1 MLSRRELIKLGLYGG
16 TGGILHLVRQKSGA
30 YAWALDEDKR
40 RRVER
45 DHDDDERDDDGRDDD
60 GRGGP
65 PGGPPGGSPPPPPA
79 FTSTLPIPP
88 VKQKKDP
95 TTFSPAIDYS
105 GLGIRAGDG
114 VPTSYYELVETP
126 GSVPLFPG
134 MQPTVIWGFDGGT
147 TTPAGLPSAGIRT
160 HLGPTFVA
168 NINERVVIRIHNNLA
183 SGVNS
188 IVHHH
193 GAHVG
198 SDWDGS
204 ALWSQQ
210 IHSGAFKDFVYPN
223 DDDIAA
229 THWYHDHDIDFT
241 GQNVF
246 MGLEGMFLLHD
257 QGELNLNL
265 PGHPANGP
273 LIPADDPPTGELP
286 FDLPLV
292 IQDRVFDANGQLGYN
307 PFNFGGVIGDTFLV
321 NGAIQP
327 SARVANR
334 KYRFRI
340 LNGSNARFY
349 HLMLQTSTG
358 VPIPFHIVGSDGGL
372 YKTAVQVDGGFM
384 IAPAERVEVIVD
396 FSRLA
401 IGTRVFLNNCLIQT
415 DGRKP
420 TGLVNSCAA
429 VPQTPGADGVG
440 SLMSFDIAFS
450 WSDLSSFTPGQTL
463 RTDLP
468 VYNRAEALP
477 PVPGTKPG
485 ATRDWRFERGTGGEW
500 LVNSFDPIFQQIYG
514 KTALPF
520 DPGPKPPAPENP
532 RIDATCKV
540 GTTEIWRLIN
550 GSGGWAHP
558 VHIHRNQFRIL
569 DRVDSGSGRS
579 LGLLPTQ
586 LGLKDVFRLEQNTTI
601 LLITKYTSGPTS
613 DKQLG
618 KYVMH
623 CHNVEHEDMAMMI
636 VWEVKP

>member
-16 TGGILHLVRQKSGA
+16 SGGLLYLKRMSDGA

-45 DHDDDERDDDGRDDD
+45 DHDDDERDDD

-95 TTFSPAIDYS
+95 TTFSPAIEIYN
-105 GLGIRAGDG
+105 DG

-147 TTPAGLPSAGIRT
+147 TTSSGIKT

-168 NINERVVIRIHNNLA
+168 NIGERVVIRMHNNL
-183 SGVNS
+183 GPGNDS

-198 SDWDGS
+198 SDWDGG

-210 IHSGAFKDFVYPN
+210 IHNGTFKDFVYPN
-223 DDDIAA
+223 DDDISA
-229 THWYHDHDIDFT
+229 THWYHDHNINFT
-241 GQNVF
+241 GHNVF
-246 MGLEGMFLLHD
+246 MGLEGMFLLYD
-257 QGELNLNL
+257 APELSLNL
-265 PGHPANGP
+265 PGHPTND
-273 LIPADDPPTGELP
+273 PAPPGELP
-286 FDLPLV
+286 FDIPLV
-292 IQDRVFDANGQLGYN
+292 IQDRAFDAGGQLAYN
-307 PFNFGGVIGDTFLV
+307 PFSARGFLGDTFMV

-327 SARVANR
+327 TARVAPR

-349 HLMLQTSTG
+349 QLALFTNLG

-372 YKTAVQVDGGFM
+372 FKTAVQVDNGGFL

-396 FSRLA
+396 FSGLA
-401 IGTRVFLNNCLIQT
+401 IGTKVYLNNCMMQT

-420 TGLVNSCAA
+420 AGLVANCAT
-429 VPQTPGADGVG
+429 VPQTPGPDGVG
-440 SLMSFDIAFS
+440 SLLSFDVAFS
-450 WSDLSSFTPGQTL
+450 WPDHSSFTPGQTL
-463 RTDLP
+463 RSDFP
-468 VYNRAEALP
+468 VYNVADALP
-477 PVPGTKPG
+477 PVPGAQPG
-485 ATRDWRFERGTGGEW
+485 ATRDWRFERGRGGEW
-500 LVNSFDPIFQQIYG
+500 LVNCFNG
-514 KTALPF
+514 LGALAF
-520 DPGPKPPAPENP
+520 DPGPTPPFTATNPEKP

-558 VHIHRNQFRIL
+558 VHIHRNQFQIL
-569 DRVDSGSGRS
+569 DRVDSGSGKS

-586 LGLKDVFRLEQNTTI
+586 LGLKDVFRLEQNVTI

-636 VWEVKP
+636 VWEVTL

>member
-16 TGGILHLVRQKSGA
+16 TGRILHLVRQKSGA

-40 RRVER
+40 RKHER
-45 DHDDDERDDDGRDDD
+45 DHDDDEHDDD

-95 TTFSPAIDYS
+95 TTFSPAIEIYN
-105 GLGIRAGDG
+105 DG

-147 TTPAGLPSAGIRT
+147 TTSSGIKT

-168 NINERVVIRIHNNLA
+168 NIGERVVIRIHNNLA
-183 SGVNS
+183 PGVNS

-210 IHSGAFKDFVYPN
+210 IQPGTFKDFVYPN

-257 QGELNLNL
+257 AGELALNL
-265 PGHPANGP
+265 PGNPIDQPPA
-273 LIPADDPPTGELP
+273 GELP
-286 FDLPLV
+286 FDMPLV
-292 IQDRVFDANGQLGYN
+292 IQDRVFDANGQLAYN

-327 SARVANR
+327 TARVAPR

-349 HLMLQTSTG
+349 QLALFTNAG

-372 YKTAVQVDGGFM
+372 FKTAVQADSGGFM

-396 FSRLA
+396 FSGLA
-401 IGTRVFLNNCLIQT
+401 IGTKVFLNNCMMQT

-420 TGLVNSCAA
+420 AGLVANCAT
-429 VPQTPGADGVG
+429 VPQTPRPDGVG
-440 SLMSFDIAFS
+440 SLLSFDVAFS
-450 WSDLSSFTPGQTL
+450 WPDPSSFNPGQTL
-463 RTDLP
+463 RSDFP
-468 VYNRAEALP
+468 VYNVADALP
-477 PVPGTKPG
+477 PVPGSKPG
-485 ATRDWRFERGTGGEW
+485 ATRDWRFERGQGGEW
-500 LVNSFDPIFQQIYG
+500 LVTTFDTTTNPRLQ
-514 KTALPF
+514 AMAF
-520 DPGPKPPAPENP
+520 DPGPPPPAPENP

-540 GTTEIWRLIN
+540 GSTEIWRLIN

-558 VHIHRNQFRIL
+558 VHIHRNQFQIL
-569 DRVDSGSGRS
+569 DRVDSGSGKS

-586 LGLKDVFRLEQNTTI
+586 QGLKDVFRLEQNVTI

-623 CHNVEHEDMAMMI
+623 CHNVEHEDTAMMI
-636 VWEVKP
+636 VWECTL

>member
-16 TGGILHLVRQKSGA
+16 TGGILHLVRLKSGA

-40 RRVER
+40 RRAEL
-45 DHDDDERDDDGRDDD
+45 DHDDDERDDD

-79 FTSTLPIPP
+79 FTSTLPLPP
-88 VKQKKDP
+88 VKQKVNPNTLPGIP
-95 TTFSPAIDYS
+95 TYN
-105 GLGIRAGDG
+105 DG
-114 VPTSYYELVETP
+114 VPTSYYEIVESP

-160 HLGPTFVA
+160 HLGPTFEA
-168 NINERVVIRIHNNLA
+168 NIGERVVIRIHNGLP
-183 SGVNS
+183 STVNS

-210 IHSGAFKDFVYPN
+210 IHPGTFKDFVYPN

-241 GQNVF
+241 GQNVY
-246 MGLEGMFLLHD
+246 MGLEGFFLLHD
-257 QGELNLNL
+257 QGELALNL
-265 PGHPANGP
+265 PGNPNDPAP
-273 LIPADDPPTGELP
+273 SGELP

-292 IQDRVFDANGQLGYN
+292 IQDRVFDANGQLVYN

-334 KYRFRI
+334 KYRLRI

-358 VPIPFHIVGSDGGL
+358 VSIPFHIVGSDGGL
-372 YKTAVQVDGGFM
+372 YKTAVRVDGGFM

-396 FSRLA
+396 FSGLA
-401 IGTRVFLNNCLIQT
+401 MGTKVFLNNCLIQT

-420 TGLVNSCAA
+420 AGLVANCAA

-440 SLMSFDIAFS
+440 SLMSFNIAFPVAN
-450 WSDLSSFTPGQTL
+450 DPSSFTPGQTL

-468 VYNRAEALP
+468 VYNPADAEP

-485 ATRDWRFERGTGGEW
+485 ATHDWRFERGQGGEW
-500 LVNSFDPIFQQIYG
+500 LVNCFNGLGAQ
-514 KTALPF
+514 PF

-532 RIDATCKV
+532 RVDATCKV

-558 VHIHRNQFRIL
+558 VHIHRNQFQIL
-569 DRVDSGSGRS
+569 DRVDSGSGHP
-579 LGLLPTQ
+579 LPLLPTQ
-586 LGLKDVFRLEQNTTI
+586 LGLKDVFRLEQNVTI
-601 LLITKYTSGPTS
+601 RLITKYTSGPTV

>member
-40 RRVER
+40 RRHEHEH
-45 DHDDDERDDDGRDDD
+45 DHDDDEHDDD

-88 VKQKKDP
+88 VKQQVLP
-95 TTFSPAIDYS
+95 STLPGVEIYN
-105 GLGIRAGDG
+105 DG
-114 VPTSYYELVETP
+114 VPTSYYELVEMP
-126 GSVPLFPG
+126 GPVPLFPG

-168 NINERVVIRIHNNLA
+168 NIGERVVIRIHNNLGA
-183 SGVNS
+183 GIDS

-210 IHSGAFKDFVYPN
+210 IHFGTFKDFVYPN

-241 GQNVF
+241 GRNVY

-257 QGELNLNL
+257 AGELNLNL
-265 PGHPANGP
+265 PGHPTND
-273 LIPADDPPTGELP
+273 PAQAGELP

-292 IQDRVFDANGQLGYN
+292 IQDRAFDAAGQLAYN

-327 SARVANR
+327 TARVAPR

-372 YKTAVQVDGGFM
+372 YNTAVQVDGGFM

-396 FSRLA
+396 FSGLA
-401 IGTRVFLNNCLIQT
+401 LGTKVFLNNCLMQT

-420 TGLVNSCAA
+420 AGLVANCAA
-429 VPQTPGADGVG
+429 VPQTPGPDGVG
-440 SLMSFDIAFS
+440 SLLSFNIAFLPTNG
-450 WSDLSSFTPGQTL
+450 DPSSFTPGQTL

-468 VYNRAEALP
+468 VYKIADALP
-477 PVPGTKPG
+477 PFPGTKTG
-485 ATRDWRFERGTGGEW
+485 ATRDWRFERGQGGEW
-500 LVNSFDPIFQQIYG
+500 LVNSFNG
-514 KTALPF
+514 KGAQAF

-532 RIDATCKV
+532 RVDATCKV

-558 VHIHRNQFRIL
+558 VHIHRNQFQIL
-569 DRVDSGSGRS
+569 DRVDSGSGKS

-586 LGLKDVFRLEQNTTI
+586 QGLKDVFRLEQNVTI

-636 VWEVKP
+636 VWEVTP

>member
-1 MLSRRELIKLGLYGG
+1 MLSRRQLIKLGLYGG
-16 TGGILHLVRQKSGA
+16 TGGMLHLVRQNSGA

-40 RRVER
+40 HRHER
-45 DHDDDERDDDGRDDD
+45 DHDDDEHDDD

-88 VKQKKDP
+88 VKQKVAP
-95 TTFSPAIDYS
+95 STLPGVPIYN
-105 GLGIRAGDG
+105 DG
-114 VPTSYYELVETP
+114 VPTSYYEVVEMQGLVP
-126 GSVPLFPG
+126 WFPG

-147 TTPAGLPSAGIRT
+147 TTSTGIKT
-160 HLGPTFVA
+160 HLGPTFAA
-168 NINERVVIRIHNNLA
+168 NIGERVVIRMHNNL
-183 SGVNS
+183 GPGNDS

-198 SDWDGS
+198 SAWDGS

-210 IHSGAFKDFVYPN
+210 IHNGAFKDFVYPN

-229 THWYHDHDIDFT
+229 THWYHDHNINFT
-241 GQNVF
+241 GHNVF

-257 QGELNLNL
+257 AGELALNL
-265 PGHPANGP
+265 PGNPNDPA
-273 LIPADDPPTGELP
+273 PAGELP

-292 IQDRVFDANGQLGYN
+292 IQDRAFDAGAQLVYN
-307 PFNFGGVIGDTFLV
+307 PFSAHGFLGDTFLV

-327 SARVANR
+327 MARAANR
-334 KYRFRI
+334 KYRLRI

-349 HLMLQTSTG
+349 QLTLFTNAG

-372 YKTAVQVDGGFM
+372 YKTAVQVDQGGFM
-384 IAPAERVEVIVD
+384 IAPAERVEAIVD
-396 FSRLA
+396 FSGLA
-401 IGTRVFLNNCLIQT
+401 VGTKVFLNNCLMQT

-420 TGLVNSCAA
+420 AGLVANCAT

-440 SLMSFDIAFS
+440 SLMSFNIAFS
-450 WSDLSSFTPGQTL
+450 VNDPSSFTPGQTL
-463 RTDLP
+463 RTDFP
-468 VYNRAEALP
+468 VYNEADALGP
-477 PVPGTKPG
+477 APGTQTKPG
-485 ATRDWRFERGTGGEW
+485 ATRDWRFERGQGGEW
-500 LVNSFDPIFQQIYG
+500 LVDSFNGMGAQ
-514 KTALPF
+514 AF
-520 DPGPKPPAPENP
+520 DPGPPPPAAENP

-558 VHIHRNQFRIL
+558 VHIHRNQFQIL
-569 DRVDSGSGRS
+569 DRVDSGSGKS

-586 LGLKDVFRLEQNTTI
+586 LGLKDVFRLEQNVTI
-601 LLITKYTSGPTS
+601 RLITKYTSGTTS

-636 VWEVKP
+636 VWECMP